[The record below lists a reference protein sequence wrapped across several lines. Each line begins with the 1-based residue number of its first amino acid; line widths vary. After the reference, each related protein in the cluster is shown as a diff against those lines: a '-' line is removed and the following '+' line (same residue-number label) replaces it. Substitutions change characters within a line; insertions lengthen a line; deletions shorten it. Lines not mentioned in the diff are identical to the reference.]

1 MPLLLSIV
9 LTYTIPVV
17 SVFSYQVVVLIFFVV
32 QLITPYISNFIEL
45 KLYCLCVI

>member
-17 SVFSYQVVVLIFFVV
+17 SVFSYQVVVLIVFVV
-32 QLITPYISNFIEL
+32 QLITPYMSNFI
-45 KLYCLCVI
+45 